1 MTRWWPNPPDPEA
14 ARLLGAGE
22 DELQTKMGL
31 PADAF
36 AQAIRQV
43 GNYDEIHTRHLSPLG
58 IDRAGSINARWTEG
72 GLIYAPPAR

>member
-1 MTRWWPNPPDPEA
+1 MGTNPPDPEA
-14 ARLLGAGE
+14 ARLLGVGE
-22 DELQTKMGL
+22 DELQTNMGL

-43 GNYDEIHTRHLSPLG
+43 GNYDEIHVRNLSPLG
-58 IDRAGSINARWTEG
+58 TARAGSINAGWTEG